1 MKNDYVNE
9 VTEGNLDISSVL
21 PSNGTG
27 CISSLGEQE
36 TLEVF
41 SPLLYCSSNSGTNCL
56 SYARTDLNVGGLY
69 RSGRGQINNVASG

>member
-1 MKNDYVNE
+1 MMKNDYVNE

-41 SPLLYCSSNSGTNCL
+41 SPSSPYSGTNCL
-56 SYARTDLNVGGLY
+56 SHARTDLHVGG
-69 RSGRGQINNVASG
+69 